1 MAFVV
6 TNRIPV
12 ARDHEKDFEDRF
24 RKRAHLIDQS
34 PGFIKNQ
41 VLRPIQRRFNHQTG
55 AWDETT
61 EQGYYLVQTYWESEQ
76 AFWDWTQSESFR
88 IAHSNRPPAEK
99 FAGPSANQLAPDRGI
114 RLSSSRL
121 RSHAAQRAPGAGSSP
136 LEDMRCSWNH
146 LNRL

>member
-1 MAFVV
+1 MAYVV

-41 VLRPIQRRFNHQTG
+41 VLRPVQRRFNHKTG
-55 AWDETT
+55 GFEEST

-88 IAHSNRPPAEK
+88 IAHSNRPPAEM
-99 FAGPSANQLAPDRGI
+99 FAGPSALEIHQVILSTDRREAPEG
-114 RLSSSRL
+114 
-121 RSHAAQRAPGAGSSP
+121 G
-136 LEDMRCSWNH
+136 
-146 LNRL
+146 